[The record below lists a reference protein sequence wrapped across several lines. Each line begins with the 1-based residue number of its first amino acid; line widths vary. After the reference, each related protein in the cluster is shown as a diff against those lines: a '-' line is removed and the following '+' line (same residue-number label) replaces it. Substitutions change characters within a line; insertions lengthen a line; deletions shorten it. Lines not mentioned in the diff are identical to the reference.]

1 MKRRIG
7 LRTVRR
13 MLLLLVSVGLLP
25 RVATAQMPPMD
36 ISGLV
41 QQNVDF
47 SNQQQAAMQAMQ
59 QQLQAQEQ
67 QALQAYIR
75 DNYPRLAAGYQ
86 QFVAACGPIESFEQY
101 AYNDALTKGGTDT
114 AGALENNR
122 RNFEGLRRAHDTQM
136 EGYDIKNRGWE
147 QNQQQTARALERYDQ
162 EAVRGN
168 QEYVNPQTG
177 LSVELPIAGEEGAY
191 RGPDGQVYYLDAEGR
206 HYLVDSQGG
215 LHLLQPAPRD
225 TPPGNPRGG
234 EDSEDEDG
242 GG

>member
-7 LRTVRR
+7 LRAVRR
-13 MLLLLVSVGLLP
+13 TLLLMVSLGFLP
-25 RVATAQMPPMD
+25 WGAAAQMPPMD

-47 SNQQQAAMQAMQ
+47 YNQQQAVMEAMQ
-59 QQLQAQEQ
+59 QQLQMQQQ

-114 AGALENNR
+114 AGALANQQ

-162 EAVRGN
+162 EAIRGN

-177 LSVELPIAGEEGAY
+177 LPVELPIAGAEGAY
-191 RGPDGQVYYLDAEGR
+191 RGPDGQVYYLDAQGQ

-225 TPPGNPRGG
+225 ATPENPRGG
-234 EDSEDEDG
+234 GDSEDEDSE
-242 GG
+242 